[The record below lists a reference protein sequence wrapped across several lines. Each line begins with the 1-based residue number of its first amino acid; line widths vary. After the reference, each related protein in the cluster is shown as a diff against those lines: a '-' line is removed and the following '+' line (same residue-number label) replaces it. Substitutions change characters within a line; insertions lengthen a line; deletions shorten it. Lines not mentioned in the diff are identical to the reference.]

1 MSSLRDLAHSI
12 VVGCSRLKHYL
23 LLQIV
28 AFVIGIAG
36 VISIAIILVTQM
48 LSAHRV
54 DLTPVFVYAMVLSI
68 LNFAS
73 TVLYY
78 DASRK
83 LSIWSQKFKSYGVAA
98 LVIILITVALAP
110 ISAYL
115 TISILDRVNS
125 IVNKLLELGSQVTT
139 PEVLQELVL
148 ELNQQLQLLMLVSAL
163 IVLVTSIINIYLVG
177 IFRDVKEAFV
187 ELLSSQQLEEYA
199 YGYKLWRLDDATK
212 FLRIALIL
220 MLIGDGFSYIGL
232 RVINGLLGIVALV
245 LWFLGVAR
253 AWGGLEEVRQSV
265 PGLLVALESRQV
277 QQQSQQM

>member
-1 MSSLRDLAHSI
+1 LSSLRDLAHII

-36 VISIAIILVTQM
+36 VISIAIILVMQM

-83 LSIWSQKFKSYGVAA
+83 LSIWSQKFRSYSVAA

-220 MLIGDGFSYIGL
+220 MLIGNGFSYIGL
-232 RVINGLLGIVALV
+232 RVINGLLGIAALV

-253 AWGGLEEVRQSV
+253 AWSGLEGVRQSV
-265 PGLLVALESRQV
+265 PGLLVALEARQV

>member
-83 LSIWSQKFKSYGVAA
+83 LSIWSQKFRSYSVAA

-265 PGLLVALESRQV
+265 PGLLVALEARQV

>member
-1 MSSLRDLAHSI
+1 LSSLRDLAHSI